1 MEVIIIV
8 DWEEVPMDISIPQLH
23 VRARYAMDGPEEDVE
38 FQEASRALSLQTKA
52 AIFCL
57 KLVMVTQQS
66 PVTVCGLTCLWGPNR
81 STTST
86 NTNVKQREINTP
98 PFMCVSKPLCPW

>member
-8 DWEEVPMDISIPQLH
+8 DREEVPMDISIPQLH
-23 VRARYAMDGPEEDVE
+23 VRARYAMDGPEEHVE

-57 KLVMVTQQS
+57 KLVMITQQR
-66 PVTVCGLTCLWGPNR
+66 PVTVCVLNCLWGPTR
-81 STTST
+81 TA
-86 NTNVKQREINTP
+86 
-98 PFMCVSKPLCPW
+98 L

>member
-8 DWEEVPMDISIPQLH
+8 DREEVPVDVGIAQLH

-52 AIFCL
+52 PIFCL

-66 PVTVCGLTCLWGPNR
+66 PVTVCAFNCLWGPNR
-81 STTST
+81 TA
-86 NTNVKQREINTP
+86 
-98 PFMCVSKPLCPW
+98 L